1 MIAKTNVEQ
10 PARGLSRAGNS
21 ALSVVSRTPTHI
33 IATQGDLEIVIWRG
47 STTLDAVET
56 IRTSLGELTRS
67 YPKGIGVL
75 QVVEVTAPPPDA
87 AARNALSNVLRG
99 AGKAVRGSAI
109 VFEGT
114 GNEDDGFTYATELL
128 TSGKPP
134 TAIFCANDRTAWGAY
149 QAAAELHL
157 SIPGDVSIVGFDNQ
171 ETLAPHLRPGLTTL
185 ELPFVEM
192 GRRAVDLI
200 LQGAEPDG
208 RVEFMTCPLIERNS
222 VTHPKEKP

>member
-114 GNEDDGFTYATELL
+114 GFKMAAVR
-128 TSGKPP
+128 
-134 TAIFCANDRTAWGAY
+134 AIVT
-149 QAAAELHL
+149 
-157 SIPGDVSIVGFDNQ
+157 
-171 ETLAPHLRPGLTTL
+171 GLTMLARPEFPHVVFADLHEASAWVAAYLSGAGSGRDVTIWSAVS
-185 ELPFVEM
+185 EL
-192 GRRAVDLI
+192 RDIAARAS
-200 LQGAEPDG
+200 A
-208 RVEFMTCPLIERNS
+208 
-222 VTHPKEKP
+222 